1 MDREQGNK
9 TMIVKNGLN
18 NLILFLLLISGM
30 GCSES
35 ESPTTAD
42 HNEAMDLDTL
52 RHAAEQARLDANTMG
67 FEWRTIQPLLDQANE
82 AITEGNKDQAK
93 DLFILAK
100 EHAELAIEQAK
111 YADEHWQLLVPNI
124 N

>member
-1 MDREQGNK
+1 
-9 TMIVKNGLN
+9 MIMKNSLSK
-18 NLILFLLLISGM
+18 LVLCLFLFSGM
-30 GCSES
+30 GCSET
-35 ESPTTAD
+35 EPPATVD
-42 HNEAMDLDTL
+42 PNEVMDLDTL
-52 RHAAEQARLDANTMG
+52 RHAAEQARLDASTLD

-111 YADEHWQLLVPNI
+111 YANEHWQLLVPKI

>member
-1 MDREQGNK
+1 MGREQGNK

-18 NLILFLLLISGM
+18 NLILFLFLFLSM
-30 GCSES
+30 GCSET
-35 ESPTTAD
+35 EPPATAD
-42 HNEAMDLDTL
+42 HNEAMDLESL
-52 RHAAEQARLDANTMG
+52 RYAAEQARLDASTLG
-67 FEWRTIQPLLDQANE
+67 FEWITIQPLLDQANE

-93 DLFILAK
+93 DLFILAQ

-111 YADEHWQLLVPNI
+111 YVDEHWQLLVPKI

>member
-1 MDREQGNK
+1 
-9 TMIVKNGLN
+9 MIVKNGLN
-18 NLILFLLLISGM
+18 KLVLFLFLFLSL
-30 GCSES
+30 GCSET
-35 ESPTTAD
+35 EPPATVD
-42 HNEAMDLDTL
+42 HNEAMDLESL
-52 RHAAEQARLDANTMG
+52 RHAAEQARLAASTLG

-100 EHAELAIEQAK
+100 EHADLAIEQAK
-111 YADEHWQLLVPNI
+111 YADEHWQLLVPKI